1 MRKNQTL
8 LPLSSYGASRSSFR
22 FISAFLLFCVG
33 FPYWQRNLPR
43 LPEILSKKSTAG
55 HHYTPLSSKRDFEPR
70 EATWKGIR
78 GGHQTKH
85 IPAIFL
91 PLQLSVFSREGQL
104 QAFVSVWYIRCYLDR
119 IFIRKLFPS
128 NLFSNSFTFKEFKPW
143 SNNVPPPWGSLPP
156 DVLLLAFRR
165 HSRRHLHFVIYF

>member
-1 MRKNQTL
+1 MFTKLSIIFGLFSLPTGGTMSTL
-8 LPLSSYGASRSSFR
+8 VEEFQFDANGNAVQIMLWCPAGRTKALFSDVEKLRIWTGWEKTRHYYPCRHMELHVHPSVLSPL
-22 FISAFLLFCVG
+22 FLLFCVG

-43 LPEILSKKSTAG
+43 LPEILSKKSRAG

-91 PLQLSVFSREGQL
+91 PLQPVAFSREGQL
-104 QAFVSVWYIRCYLDR
+104 
-119 IFIRKLFPS
+119 
-128 NLFSNSFTFKEFKPW
+128 
-143 SNNVPPPWGSLPP
+143 
-156 DVLLLAFRR
+156 
-165 HSRRHLHFVIYF
+165 